1 MGVVIRLQREMFD
14 PGRETNAFLQAANAA
29 GAANATGAANAAGAA
44 VTFTGLVRSLPDEP
58 ITSLTLEHY
67 EPLARRQL
75 TRFADDAVER
85 FDLLAIT
92 IIHRFG
98 HMLPGE
104 PIVQVMTLGAH
115 RRTAFEG
122 AEFVMDFLK
131 SGAPFWKKQLGANGE
146 TWVEAKSGD
155 DRARDR
161 WQ

>member
-1 MGVVIRLQREMFD
+1 LGVVIRLQAEIFD
-14 PGRETNAFLQAANAA
+14 PGGETNAFLQAANGA
-29 GAANATGAANAAGAA
+29 GGTRAANTAGAA

-85 FDLLAIT
+85 FDLLAVT

-98 HMLPGE
+98 RMLPGE

-115 RRTAFEG
+115 RRAAFEG

-131 SGAPFWKKQLGANGE
+131 SDAPFWKKQLGATGE
-146 TWVEAKSGD
+146 TWVEARSGD
-155 DRARDR
+155 DQARDR
-161 WQ
+161 WR

>member
-1 MGVVIRLQREMFD
+1 MGVVIRLQREIFD
-14 PGRETNAFLQAANAA
+14 PGAESNAFLQAANS
-29 GAANATGAANAAGAA
+29 ANATNAAGAA

-58 ITSLTLEHY
+58 IISLTLEHY

-75 TRFADDAVER
+75 SRIADDAVER

-98 HMLPGE
+98 HMLPGQ

-115 RRTAFEG
+115 RRAAFEG

-131 SGAPFWKKQLGANGE
+131 SDAPFWKKQLSKTGQ
-146 TWVEAKSGD
+146 TWVEATSAD